1 MKKSAPILAA
11 IAALS
16 TSMAPAQGLVPTIDS
31 GYEFCQDRPPEPE
44 WMQNLHVRESY
55 KRLLVQ
61 SIYRLESYERVADAG
76 DCTCSTLFPPWT
88 SAVQNFN
95 DNYLH
100 LEQFEA
106 MQTRR
111 EFQDQGTAIRR
122 SVQDLCESE
131 GNW

>member
-1 MKKSAPILAA
+1 MRAFARILAA
-11 IAALS
+11 TAAMYPSL
-16 TSMAPAQGLVPTIDS
+16 APAQGLVPTIDS
-31 GYEFCQDRPPEPE
+31 GFEFCQDRPPEPE

-61 SIYRLESYERVADAG
+61 SIYRLESYQRAANAG
-76 DCTCSTLFPPWT
+76 DCTCETLFPPWT
-88 SAVQNFN
+88 DAVQQFN

-100 LEQFEA
+100 LEQFDA

-111 EFQDQGTAIRR
+111 EFQDRGTEIRR
-122 SVQDLCESE
+122 SVQSLCEAE